1 MLKPLVHRE
10 LVGFSQGSAF
20 AVCFFNCSLGAVQK
34 MKKNASIF
42 SGGYIDTVNRGFG
55 QIYHTIAKKSLFSGD
70 DDYAQF
76 GDYDSYGQIEEEAN
90 KFGFESN
97 YPMFCRLFLTKS
109 AFLWGKLW
117 KNWNRAVIFCHGRV
131 LKGEI
136 TSPIYLSPTQA
147 VQGDNPIVK
156 K

>member
-1 MLKPLVHRE
+1 M
-10 LVGFSQGSAF
+10 GFSQGSAF

-97 YPMFCRLFLTKS
+97 YEQEGEQHVDVEEKHATSFSLADGFPEVGRRGQARMKLEPTKCQKEDFHNS
-109 AFLWGKLW
+109 M
-117 KNWNRAVIFCHGRV
+117 RSH
-131 LKGEI
+131 
-136 TSPIYLSPTQA
+136 TQ
-147 VQGDNPIVK
+147 
-156 K
+156 